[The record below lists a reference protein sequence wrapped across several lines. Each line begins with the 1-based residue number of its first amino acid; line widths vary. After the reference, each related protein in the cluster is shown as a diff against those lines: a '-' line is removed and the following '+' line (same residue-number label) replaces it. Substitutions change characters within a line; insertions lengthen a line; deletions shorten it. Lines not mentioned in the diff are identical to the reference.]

1 MVGRGAERGFSSP
14 MSSCEFNKNTPTR
27 SFTTHRS
34 VPCVSI
40 QLTLSQHV
48 QRKLKYMY
56 VKGKNT
62 SHTSHS
68 LHSHAREMQRVPR
81 SQTRI
86 RVAVPRVNPGSE
98 PVQPPR
104 LAGVWTVAD
113 THTGMAWYGMVWY
126 GLGLRL
132 KVSSSPEERSSSSW
146 GRRGG
151 GGGGGGGEFTAQR
164 AVKRTCDNTS
174 RRRLLPRRIAL
185 VGGDSFRLHQRGHR
199 AC

>member
-1 MVGRGAERGFSSP
+1 MERRSYIH
-14 MSSCEFNKNTPTR
+14 
-27 SFTTHRS
+27 SFTTH
-34 VPCVSI
+34 
-40 QLTLSQHV
+40 QHV
-48 QRKLKYMY
+48 QRKLTY

-86 RVAVPRVNPGSE
+86 RVAIPRVNPGSE

-113 THTGMAWYGMVWY
+113 THTGMAWHGLVWY

-132 KVSSSPEERSSSSW
+132 KVSSRSEGIIHKTPTRS
-146 GRRGG
+146 
-151 GGGGGGGEFTAQR
+151 QR
-164 AVKRTCDNTS
+164 ASAACFLHEPRPNDAQDLTSQTPILTTHQYSRPNTVKFT
-174 RRRLLPRRIAL
+174 P
-185 VGGDSFRLHQRGHR
+185 
-199 AC
+199 